1 MLCIIM
7 NIIKSTIKIRIM
19 SSMSKMMNIEKSLMI
34 NKVKNFNN
42 EYNYQY

>member
-1 MLCIIM
+1 MLFIIM

-42 EYNYQY
+42 EYNY

>member
-1 MLCIIM
+1 M

-42 EYNYQY
+42 EYNY

>member
-42 EYNYQY
+42 EYNY